1 MLGIVSFLSC
11 CIDRIELV
19 YINFSANI
27 VIKTQI
33 TCISP
38 KISWKICDYRK
49 IIVILPNKML
59 ANYIKFQ
66 ERNEIIIAFLIV
78 ITSAAECHFRTDK
91 TDVHATA
98 EYAEG

>member
-1 MLGIVSFLSC
+1 
-11 CIDRIELV
+11 
-19 YINFSANI
+19 
-27 VIKTQI
+27 
-33 TCISP
+33 
-38 KISWKICDYRK
+38 
-49 IIVILPNKML
+49 ML